1 MEYFATLN
9 LDRSA
14 SLRDVDRSYKNFAR
28 YYHPDKARE
37 FDNPEEFREILGRIY
52 LAHEIL
58 SNEILFEVRNYNTH
72 NRRYHVILVVQAVL

>member
-58 SNEILFEVRNYNTH
+58 SNEILFEVGFHSIWEYF
-72 NRRYHVILVVQAVL
+72 Y